1 MVIWTNRKCWKLQR
15 KRHKCIPPPLLNI
28 GFFSKRTKD
37 SSSFDFALNE
47 REGTPFLGAAKTSNI
62 CKLETALPLS
72 LGSLVDFAITA
83 NMADTICVWK

>member
-1 MVIWTNRKCWKLQR
+1 MYNDDLFFFAF
-15 KRHKCIPPPLLNI
+15 PDLNPDA
-28 GFFSKRTKD
+28 FN

-72 LGSLVDFAITA
+72 LGSLVDFVITA